1 MKQCSFLD
9 SYNRFN
15 NTKQFSEDLNLNL
28 NNYVDSLALNYRNK
42 TWKGRKI
49 ERVHLKYNN
58 NMNKEDQLTK
68 LRHKVLE
75 NRHKKVKNLLKRLG
89 KHNNY
94 STKIM

>member
-49 ERVHLKYNN
+49 ERAHLKYNN

-75 NRHKKVKNLLKRLG
+75 NRHKKAKNLLKRLG